1 MHQLMQEHIER
12 MWFCEL
18 YSNIS
23 STLFNQFN
31 LPCNYFM
38 RRICACF
45 FFIRFSLFVCLY
57 VSVHFGYLITQ
68 RHRSTGI
75 EKKIRTNENRW
86 KKQRMY
92 KWNENGTQIVNTDEI
107 FIRNHI
113 IKCFIELRKWIAI
126 HCVLHVS
133 CFVIL
138 ACPISFV
145 VNS

>member
-1 MHQLMQEHIER
+1 MQLLHAYYLR
-12 MWFCEL
+12 VFFSFASL
-18 YSNIS
+18 Y
-23 STLFNQFN
+23 
-31 LPCNYFM
+31 
-38 RRICACF
+38 
-45 FFIRFSLFVCLY
+45 LY
-57 VSVHFGYLITQ
+57 VYMSVYTLATWLHND
-68 RHRSTGI
+68 TGAQ
-75 EKKIRTNENRW
+75 ELKKIRKNENRW

-107 FIRNHI
+107 FIRNHV